1 MVINSFHRMIY
12 IQCKKIREKEIFNVQ
27 NRTEFLLYMRLL
39 SSFYIGEYIFH
50 VINQEKRKN

>member
-1 MVINSFHRMIY
+1 MIY